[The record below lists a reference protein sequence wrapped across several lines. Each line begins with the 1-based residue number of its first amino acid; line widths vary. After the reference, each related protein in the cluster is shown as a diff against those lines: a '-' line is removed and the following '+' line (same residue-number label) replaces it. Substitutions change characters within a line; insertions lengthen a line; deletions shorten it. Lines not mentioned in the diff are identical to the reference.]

1 MAMEVG
7 IKTLISF
14 DLGKQVFAFD
24 SLKVRNILPYEGNI
38 TKVPNTKDFILGV
51 INLHGNIVP
60 ITDLRTIMQMEKVE
74 YTKETSIIVVS
85 PEDKLETQFGIVVDV
100 VKEVFEIPEDK
111 IMPSA
116 FEEGMGLVEN
126 FEGTIKDKGEYIH
139 LIDLL
144 HLVSQIE
151 SKN

>member
-1 MAMEVG
+1 METG

-14 DLGKQVFAFD
+14 DLGSQVFAFD

-38 TKVPNTKDFILGV
+38 TKVPNTRDFILGV

-60 ITDLRTIMQMEKVE
+60 ITDLRTIMDMERVE
-74 YTKETSIIVVS
+74 FSKETSIIVVS
-85 PEDKLETQFGIVVDV
+85 PEDKIESQFGIVVDV
-100 VKEVFEIPEDK
+100 VKEVFEIAEDK
-111 IMPSA
+111 ITPPA
-116 FEEGMGLVEN
+116 FKEGIGLIES
-126 FEGTIKDKGEYIH
+126 FEGTIKDKDDYIH
-139 LIDLL
+139 LIDLM